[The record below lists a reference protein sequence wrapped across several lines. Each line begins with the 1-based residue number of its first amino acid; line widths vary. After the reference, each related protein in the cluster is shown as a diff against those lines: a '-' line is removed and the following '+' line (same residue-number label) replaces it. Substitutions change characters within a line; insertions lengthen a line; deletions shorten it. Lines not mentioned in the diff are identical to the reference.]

1 MQSRN
6 VLLFSSL
13 LLFQSCELLEKADE
27 NEESNQSSV
36 QPSEKPE
43 ELTKLDP
50 EKPVTE
56 KAPVSPPPKPLPK
69 KVEPQKVEKTKE
81 PSLPEKAAF
90 TPELLKAVKNWNFIP
105 KSVFPLSSV
114 TIKKDLKFVAYSQ
127 SGQPIGSSMMPAG
140 REVIAIGHKGNL
152 LTVSPSKRGT
162 MRASIAMDETDFK
175 DGVAYL
181 FELRKMQRA
190 AYAERQ
196 AKESQS
202 IASKST
208 NLAKAKP
215 SNKAKPKAKPS
226 NSLFEDLPS
235 PGDYGHGKFCI
246 CSDCRTKRLAQTGSM
261 K

>member
-1 MQSRN
+1 MRSRYA
-6 VLLFSSL
+6 LLFLSL
-13 LLFQSCELLEKADE
+13 LLFQSCELFEKGDE
-27 NEESNQSSV
+27 NDESNQSSI

-43 ELTKLDP
+43 EVIKL
-50 EKPVTE
+50 VTE
-56 KAPVSPPPKPLPK
+56 KQVTEKEPISPPPKTLPK
-69 KVEPQKVEKTKE
+69 KVEPQKVEKTKD

-162 MRASIAMDETDFK
+162 MRASIAMNETDFK

-196 AKESQS
+196 AKGSLS

-208 NLAKAKP
+208 VSGKP
-215 SNKAKPKAKPS
+215 SKKPKPKAKPS

>member
-1 MQSRN
+1 MRFIKT
-6 VLLFSSL
+6 LLFSSL
-13 LLFQSCELLEKADE
+13 LLFQSCELLEKG
-27 NEESNQSSV
+27 NEDNESNQSSV
-36 QPSEKPE
+36 QQTEKPE
-43 ELTKLDP
+43 KLTKLDS
-50 EKPVTE
+50 EKPDTE
-56 KAPVSPPPKPLPK
+56 KAPVSPPPPTLPK
-69 KVEPQKVEKTKE
+69 IVEPIKVEKPKA
-81 PSLPEKAAF
+81 PAQPKKAAF
-90 TPELLKAVKNWNFIP
+90 TPELLKAVKNWNLIP

-114 TIKKDLKFVAYSQ
+114 TIKKNLKFVAYSQ
-127 SGQPIGSSMMPAG
+127 AGQPIGSSMMPAG

-162 MRASIAMDETDFK
+162 MRASIAMNETDFK

-196 AKESQS
+196 AKESIK
-202 IASKST
+202 IASQPPTVSS
-208 NLAKAKP
+208 KP
-215 SNKAKPKAKPS
+215 IDRTKPKAKPS
-226 NSLFEDLPS
+226 SSLFEDLPS

>member
-1 MQSRN
+1 MRFIKT
-6 VLLFSSL
+6 LLFSSL
-13 LLFQSCELLEKADE
+13 LLFQSCEVLEKG
-27 NEESNQSSV
+27 NEANESNQSSV
-36 QPSEKPE
+36 QRSEKPE
-43 ELTKLDP
+43 KLTKMEP
-50 EKPVTE
+50 EKPDTE
-56 KAPVSPPPKPLPK
+56 KAPVSPPPPPLPEKVEPK
-69 KVEPQKVEKTKE
+69 KVEKNKA
-81 PSLPEKAAF
+81 PSLPQKAAF
-90 TPELLKAVKNWNFIP
+90 TPELLKAVKNWNLIP

-127 SGQPIGSSMMPAG
+127 TGQPIGSSMMPAG

-152 LTVSPSKRGT
+152 ITVSPSKRGT
-162 MRASIAMDETDFK
+162 MRASITMDDTDFK

-196 AKESQS
+196 AKESRQ
-202 IASKST
+202 IASQST
-208 NLAKAKP
+208 VSSKP
-215 SNKAKPKAKPS
+215 IIQTKPKAKPS

>member
-1 MQSRN
+1 MRSTN
-6 VLLFSSL
+6 ALLFSSL
-13 LLFQSCELLEKADE
+13 LLFQSCELLEKG
-27 NEESNQSSV
+27 NEDNESNQSSI
-36 QPSEKPE
+36 QQSEKPE
-43 ELTKLDP
+43 EVTKLVP

-56 KAPVSPPPKPLPK
+56 KAPVSPPQPLPK
-69 KVEPQKVEKTKE
+69 KVEPKKVEKTKA
-81 PSLPEKAAF
+81 PSQPEKAAF
-90 TPELLKAVKNWNFIP
+90 TPELIKAVKNWNLIP

-114 TIKKDLKFVAYSQ
+114 TIKKDLNFVAYSQ

-162 MRASIAMDETDFK
+162 MRASIAMSETDFK

-181 FELRKMQRA
+181 FELRKRQRA

-196 AKESQS
+196 ARESKN

-208 NLAKAKP
+208 GSSKP
-215 SNKAKPKAKPS
+215 ITQPKPQAKPS